1 MRVAGVLAAIV
12 LVVVAVFT
20 TSITVALQ
28 PAGHGNG
35 TGTGHCGQS
44 APSAPSIAANQSDTV
59 NELNPVQKQHA
70 ASIIT
75 AGQRRRVPRRGWVI
89 AIAVALQ
96 ESSLRNLANDNP
108 AYPQVR
114 AISLSLPHDGVG
126 RDHDSVGLF
135 QQRPTEGD
143 GSWGTVAELMTP
155 DIAADKFYA
164 ALTMVSEWPSRP
176 LTVVAQQVQRS
187 GFPDAYAKWETF
199 AETIV
204 AAISGSVA
212 SCDTGPVSAAGW
224 TAPITAPLVS
234 GFRTGDRPDHD
245 GVDLSGPRGT
255 TIRAAAAGTV
265 TTVLCNAST
274 NNCDVDG
281 SPSVR
286 GCGWYLEIHHQGGI
300 LTRYCHLQQR
310 PTVSVGEKVVA
321 GQPIGQEGSS
331 GNSSGPHLHFEVHL
345 NSDTSSAGAIDP
357 VPFMAQRGA
366 PLGNPSN

>member
-1 MRVAGVLAAIV
+1 MRVAGVLAAVI

-20 TSITVALQ
+20 TSLTVALQ

-35 TGTGHCGQS
+35 TGTGRCGQS
-44 APSAPSIAANQSDTV
+44 ATSIAASQSDSV
-59 NELNPVQKQHA
+59 SELNQVQKQRA

-75 AGQRRRVPRRGWVI
+75 TGQRKGIPRRGWVI
-89 AIAVALQ
+89 AIAVAMQ

-108 AYPQVR
+108 AYPRVR
-114 AISLSLPHDGVG
+114 AISLSLPHDGIG

-135 QQRPTEGD
+135 QQRPVEGD
-143 GSWGTVAELMTP
+143 GSWGTVTELMTP

-164 ALTMVSEWPSRP
+164 ALTMVSDWPSRP
-176 LTVVAQQVQRS
+176 LAMVAQQVQRS

-204 AAISGSVA
+204 AAISGSAA
-212 SCDTGPVSAAGW
+212 SCGTRVVSAAGW

-234 GFRTGDRPDHD
+234 GFRTSDRPDHD

-255 TIRAAAAGTV
+255 TVRAAAAGTV
-265 TTVLCNAST
+265 ITVLCNAST
-274 NNCDVDG
+274 GNCDIDG
-281 SPSVR
+281 SPFVR
-286 GCGWYLEIHHQGGI
+286 GCGWYLEIHHQDGI

-310 PTVSVGEKVVA
+310 PTVSVGQKVAA

-345 NSDTSSAGAIDP
+345 NNDTSSAGAIDP

-366 PLGNPSN
+366 PLGIPSN